1 MFIRHQN
8 KNAASASWKA
18 KSVLAL
24 LCLCS
29 IFAHAEKMNSTIQE
43 AIYEFEM
50 KGETAKATRL
60 LEKVTT
66 QGDREDKEKAFFYL
80 GKIKEL
86 AGNNASANFY
96 YQQSLSTT
104 KEINKAYWLSER
116 EAATGNTNEALI
128 KKRITLR
135 SPIRKVFK
143 GEPSYVLLNSSSIKK
158 VLADTVINV
167 RAGVPEKSDILNIDA
182 SGIWYQPFTR
192 DSLFYKPHNSKQPSK
207 AYAIAATTEFY
218 SRGDNAIAQ
227 SGHTL
232 TLLDRKG
239 IVT

>member
-1 MFIRHQN
+1 MFIRHQDR
-8 KNAASASWKA
+8 NAATASWKA

-24 LCLCS
+24 LSLCGV
-29 IFAHAEKMNSTIQE
+29 FAHAEKMNSTIQE

-60 LEKVTT
+60 LEKVTS

-96 YQQSLSTT
+96 YQQSLSST

-128 KKRITLR
+128 KNKVALR
-135 SPIRKVFK
+135 SSIKKVFK
-143 GEPSYVLLNSSSIKK
+143 GEPSYILLNNGNIKK
-158 VLADTVINV
+158 VLADTVVNV
-167 RAGVPEKSDILNIDA
+167 RTGIPEKSDILNIDA
-182 SGIWYQPFTR
+182 SGIWYQTFTK
-192 DSLFYKPHNSKQPSK
+192 DSLFYKPHNSKLPSK
-207 AYAIAATTEFY
+207 VFPISATSEF
-218 SRGDNAIAQ
+218 SSA
-227 SGHTL
+227 
-232 TLLDRKG
+232 
-239 IVT
+239 